1 MNFSSTTSPA
11 GCEADLLFGKRLH
24 HLPPWGVAFLIFL
37 IIFNI
42 ITFPITAVLNSL
54 VMISVK
60 AKSRLRAHKSNVLLA
75 FLALTDFTVGTL
87 VQPAF
92 AAVLIMLLLDKPR
105 GYCVLQVL
113 RYALIV
119 LLSSSLFHLVLL
131 SLERYIAMKHTF
143 SYPSLV
149 TEGRLL
155 VASLVSWLFSVFQTV
170 LLLVSKTVSLRSVMI
185 STSLS
190 LVVIFFCHFTVCR
203 EIRRHEK
210 LVAAQQTTPEARKQF
225 ERNKKAVKLTFII
238 LAALLLCF
246 TPVNVAKIVLLSYH
260 SDITHIT
267 HEALVMFFFFSLSL
281 SFFNSLLNPVIHA
294 LRMNQFRVAFIE
306 LVFRTDVETEKPR
319 FLRVRNSLVR
329 VNVEQDKKDKFNKMC
344 WQ

>member
-11 GCEADLLFGKRLH
+11 GCEADLVFGKRLH

-37 IIFNI
+37 VIFNI

-75 FLALTDFTVGTL
+75 FLALTDFTVGIL

-105 GYCVLQVL
+105 GYCVLQVV
-113 RYALIV
+113 RCALIV
-119 LLSSSLFHLVLL
+119 LLNSSLFHLVLL

-155 VASLVSWLFSVFQTV
+155 VASLLSWLFSVFQTV
-170 LLLVSKTVSLRSVMI
+170 LLLVSKTVLLRSVMI

-210 LVAAQQTTPEARKQF
+210 LVAAQQTTPEAREQF
-225 ERNKKAVKLTFII
+225 ERNKKAVKLTFVI

-246 TPVNVAKIVLLSYH
+246 TPRL
-260 SDITHIT
+260 
-267 HEALVMFFFFSLSL
+267 F
-281 SFFNSLLNPVIHA
+281 
-294 LRMNQFRVAFIE
+294 
-306 LVFRTDVETEKPR
+306 
-319 FLRVRNSLVR
+319 
-329 VNVEQDKKDKFNKMC
+329 C
-344 WQ
+344 

>member
-1 MNFSSTTSPA
+1 MTSI
-11 GCEADLLFGKRLH
+11 
-24 HLPPWGVAFLIFL
+24 V
-37 IIFNI
+37 
-42 ITFPITAVLNSL
+42 
-54 VMISVK
+54 
-60 AKSRLRAHKSNVLLA
+60 
-75 FLALTDFTVGTL
+75 

-92 AAVLIMLLLDKPR
+92 AAVLITLLLNEPR

-113 RYALIV
+113 RYALMV
-119 LLSSSLFHLVLL
+119 MLNSSLFHLALL

-155 VASLVSWLFSVFQTV
+155 VVSLLSWLFSAFQTV
-170 LLLVSKTVSLRSVMI
+170 LLLISKTVLLRSVMI

-190 LVVIFFCHFTVCR
+190 LVAILFCHFTVCR

-210 LVAAQQTTPEARKQF
+210 RVAAKQTTPEAREQF

-246 TPVNVAKIVLLSYH
+246 TPLNVAKIVLLSYH

-281 SFFNSLLNPVIHA
+281 SFFNSLLNPVIYA

-306 LVFRTDVETEKPR
+306 MVFRTDEEIEMPR

-329 VNVEQDKKDKFNKMC
+329 VTLNKTRRTSLTKCAGNKQNVYATTTIVKLTYFLSWYHVQLYILGKRII
-344 WQ
+344 